1 MSSVEERL
9 QALEDRDAIGALLAE
24 YRRALDEK
32 DFEAYADLFGDDGE
46 FVTDGRRRGA
56 RGDPRML
63 AELQAAGALSVAAGD
78 DRHLVANVQIAVDGD
93 RATAREHVGLPRR
106 AGTATSRSSRWSGTT
121 RTPCA
126 GPPRAGGSPGARRH
140 ATSPSA
146 ARPASRRGAPRLV
159 AASSSVPVELLGVEL
174 DAVQPAGRSP

>member
-9 QALEDRDAIGALLAE
+9 QALEDREAIGALLAE

-46 FVTDGRRRGA
+46 FVTDGRTA
-56 RGDPRML
+56 RGRAEIRTML

-93 RATAREHVGLPRR
+93 SATAKSTWVYLTRGDGDEPQLALVGHYADALRR
-106 AGTATSRSSRWSGTT
+106 TTAGWRF
-121 RTPCA
+121 
-126 GPPRAGGSPGARRH
+126 ARR
-140 ATSPSA
+140 T
-146 ARPASRRGAPRLV
+146 APCDI
-159 AASSSVPVELLGVEL
+159 P
-174 DAVQPAGRSP
+174 